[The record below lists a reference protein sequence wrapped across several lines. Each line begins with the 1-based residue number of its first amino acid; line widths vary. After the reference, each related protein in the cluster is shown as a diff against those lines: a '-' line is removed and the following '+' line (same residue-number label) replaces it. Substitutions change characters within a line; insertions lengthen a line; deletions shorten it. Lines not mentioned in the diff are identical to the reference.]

1 MQSIKTDTVIPY
13 VMLIQTEPL
22 LVNEE
27 PEFPAPDIDEAVKN
41 KSQAESGEIGLD
53 DIRDPAPKP
62 T

>member
-41 KSQAESGEIGLD
+41 KSQA
-53 DIRDPAPKP
+53 
-62 T
+62 